1 MSSDR
6 QGLDEIEEQLRRLYP
21 ERPVLVF
28 LGNPLRGDDKVGLL
42 IGRRFIRVS
51 RYPYLVICWEGI
63 ENCTSK
69 IKQMNRGSL
78 LIVDAVYAGLAP
90 GTIIFAGQ
98 GEVDENFLA
107 STHSLPL
114 SILSGVHKLEF
125 HVLGI
130 QVEDTEI
137 DQPVSPKVLR
147 AARMVLQLLKKTFS

>member
-6 QGLDEIEEQLRRLYP
+6 HRLDEIEEQLRQLYL

-51 RYPYLVICWEGI
+51 RYPYVVICWEGI
-63 ENCTSK
+63 ENCSSK
-69 IKQMNRGSL
+69 IKQMNRGSFL
-78 LIVDAVYAGLAP
+78 LVDSVHAGLAP

-114 SILSGVHKLEF
+114 SILSGVLNLEF
-125 HVLGI
+125 YILGI
-130 QVEDTEI
+130 QVEDTEM
-137 DQPVSPKVLR
+137 DQPVSPSVLR
-147 AARMVLQLLKKTFS
+147 AARRVLQLLKKTFS

>member
-6 QGLDEIEEQLRRLYP
+6 HRLDEIEEQLRQLYL

-51 RYPYLVICWEGI
+51 RYPYVVICWEGI
-63 ENCTSK
+63 ENCSSK
-69 IKQMNRGSL
+69 IKQMNRGSFL
-78 LIVDAVYAGLAP
+78 LVDAVHAGLAP

-114 SILSGVHKLEF
+114 SILSGVLNLEF
-125 HVLGI
+125 YILGI
-130 QVEDTEI
+130 QVEDTEM
-137 DQPVSPKVLR
+137 DQPVSPSVLR
-147 AARMVLQLLKKTFS
+147 AARRVLQLLKKTFS

>member
-6 QGLDEIEEQLRRLYP
+6 EGLDEIEEQLRRLYL

-28 LGNPLRGDDKVGLL
+28 IGNPLRGDDKVGLL
-42 IGRRFIRVS
+42 IGKRFIRVS
-51 RYPYLVICWEGI
+51 RYPYVVICWEGI
-63 ENCTSK
+63 ENCISK
-69 IKQMNRGSL
+69 IKQMSRGSL
-78 LIVDAVYAGLAP
+78 LIVDAVHAGLAP

-130 QVEDTEI
+130 QVENTEI

>member
-6 QGLDEIEEQLRRLYP
+6 QGLAEIGEQLRRLYF

-42 IGRRFIRVS
+42 IGRRFIRAS
-51 RYPYLVICWEGI
+51 RYPYAVICWKGI

-78 LIVDAVYAGLAP
+78 LIVDAVHAGLAP

-130 QVEDTEI
+130 QIENTEI
-137 DQPVSPKVLR
+137 DQPVSPSVLR
-147 AARMVLQLLKKTFS
+147 AARRVLQLLKKTFS

>member
-6 QGLDEIEEQLRRLYP
+6 QGLAEIGEQLRQLYLKK
-21 ERPVLVF
+21 PVLVF

-51 RYPYLVICWEGI
+51 RYPYLVICWKGI

-78 LIVDAVYAGLAP
+78 LIIDAVYASLAP

-114 SILSGVHKLEF
+114 SILSEVLKLEF

-130 QVEDTEI
+130 QVENTEI
-137 DQPVSPKVLR
+137 DQPVSPSVLR
-147 AARMVLQLLKKTFS
+147 AARMVLQLLKKTFG